1 MTRIYS
7 NVNFEV
13 YEGEAKLLFELLVS
27 WSSHKSCR
35 FLVMIVLSS
44 ILVSWFMYVNT
55 RGL

>member
-13 YEGEAKLLFELLVS
+13 YKGETKLLFELLVS
-27 WSSHKSCR
+27 WSSRKSCR
-35 FLVMIVLSS
+35 FLVMIVLGS
-44 ILVSWFMYVNT
+44 ILVGWFMYVNT